1 MADLTALADVGHFWG
16 GDVFTSAS
24 GDLQKV
30 SRADRSKQRVLRRLL
45 TNPGDLLFHPGYGA
59 GLPRR
64 VGSNLDVDEI
74 TAVIRQ
80 QMGLEVSVAQTPPP
94 VISVSE
100 ITNGV
105 QVSVDYTVLPDRQP
119 VSLAFSVEA

>member
-1 MADLTALADVGHFWG
+1 MADLTALADVGHYWG

-24 GDLQKV
+24 GDFQRV

-45 TNPGDLLFHPGYGA
+45 TNPGDMMFHPGYGA

-64 VGSNLDVDEI
+64 VGTNLDIAEI
-74 TAVIRQ
+74 TALIRR
-80 QMGLEVSVAQTPPP
+80 QMALEASVGQTPPP
-94 VISVSE
+94 IINVSE

-105 QVSVDYTVLPDRQP
+105 QVSVNYTVLPDRQP